1 MLTNQELSYFK
12 TKLELKIKEILERL
26 AVSTDLVL
34 DTNEMSDD
42 ADLASVVERQSFTEQ
57 MLKRDR
63 ELLKEV
69 QDALVRIDSG
79 EYGYCE
85 GSGDEIS
92 KNRLELQPW
101 CRYTVPY
108 QEKLERLKKKGGRG
122 ITDE

>member
-1 MLTNQELSYFK
+1 MLTDQELSYFK
-12 TKLELKIKEILERL
+12 TKLEIKLKEIIERL
-26 AVSTDLVL
+26 KVSNDLTL

-42 ADLASVVERQSFTEQ
+42 ADLASVVERQTFTEQ
-57 MLKRDR
+57 MLKRDGDLLR
-63 ELLKEV
+63 EI
-69 QDALVRIDSG
+69 QDALIRIESG

-92 KNRLELQPW
+92 RNRLELQPW

-108 QEKLERLKKKGGRG
+108 QERLEKLKRKGGRG